1 MSMIT
6 GCPACGTMFRVVP
19 DQLKIS
25 DGWVRCGHCGEV
37 FDAAAQLREE
47 PAASRFAE
55 AEPAE
60 PTPPRAPAPAPAP
73 ARDEVEPV
81 DVAPLL
87 VRAESAPAP
96 VERRRVEPPPPA
108 PAPTPAAP
116 ASVLDDFADAQ
127 FGQDALTDDE
137 AKALMRASGESRFAP
152 SGYDTS
158 PDTAPDT
165 APTSRPFSSSRM
177 ELEDADPGD
186 MSFVRQARR
195 SAYWR
200 KPGTRVLLSLAAL
213 LLVGLLFAQY
223 AVHERDRLA
232 ATDPSWRP
240 WLRALCAPLDC
251 TIAPLKRIEAI
262 LIDNSGFTRL
272 RPDAYRLSFSLRN
285 QSTQPVAIPALQLT
299 LTDTSDQ
306 PVLQRVFTPRE
317 LGASADTIAPSS
329 DFAASLALA
338 VDNAGAS
345 RVAGYRL
352 LAFYP

>member
-6 GCPACGTMFRVVP
+6 GCPACGTMFKVVP

-55 AEPAE
+55 AEPVE
-60 PTPPRAPAPAPAP
+60 PPPAPAVTPAP
-73 ARDEVEPV
+73 AEPETV

-87 VRAESAPAP
+87 VRAESAAVDEP
-96 VERRRVEPPPPA
+96 RRAEPP
-108 PAPTPAAP
+108 PAAP
-116 ASVLDDFADAQ
+116 ASEPEDFADAQ

-137 AKALMRASGESRFAP
+137 ARVLMRLSTDADSRFAP
-152 SGYDTS
+152 SGHGSTS
-158 PDTAPDT
+158 PETAP
-165 APTSRPFSSSRM
+165 ASRPFSSSRL

-195 SAYWR
+195 SAFWR
-200 KPGTRVLLSLAAL
+200 KPGTRVMLSLAAL
-213 LLVGLLFAQY
+213 ALLGLLFAQY

-251 TIAPLKRIEAI
+251 TIAAPKRIEAI

-317 LGASADTIAPSS
+317 LGAAADTIAPSS
-329 DFAASLALA
+329 EFAASLALA
-338 VDNAGAS
+338 LDNAGAS

>member
-37 FDAAAQLREE
+37 FDASAQLREE

-60 PTPPRAPAPAPAP
+60 PTPSPTRSPAPP
-73 ARDEVEPV
+73 RVQEEDEPV

-87 VRAESAPAP
+87 LRAESAPAP
-96 VERRRVEPPPPA
+96 VERRRTEPPPP
-108 PAPTPAAP
+108 
-116 ASVLDDFADAQ
+116 SVLDDDFADAQ
-127 FGQDALTDDE
+127 FGQDALTDEE
-137 AKALMRASGESRFAP
+137 AKALMRLSTESRFTP
-152 SGYDTS
+152 SGFQVEA
-158 PDTAPDT
+158 DTAPDT
-165 APTSRPFSSSRM
+165 APASKPFASSRL

-186 MSFVRQARR
+186 LSFVRQARR
-195 SAYWR
+195 NAFWR
-200 KPGTRVLLSLAAL
+200 KPATRVLLALSTVALAA
-213 LLVGLLFAQY
+213 LLFAQY

-232 ATDPSWRP
+232 ATNPAWRP

-251 TIAPLKRIEAI
+251 TIGAPKRIESI

-285 QSTQPVAIPALQLT
+285 QSTQPVAVPALQLT

-317 LGASADTIAPSS
+317 LGATADTIAPSS
-329 DFAASLALA
+329 EFAASLALA

>member
-19 DQLKIS
+19 DKQKTT

-37 FDAAAQLREE
+37 FDAPAQLREE

-55 AEPAE
+55 AEPVE
-60 PTPPRAPAPAPAP
+60 PPSAPATAPASP
-73 ARDEVEPV
+73 EPETV

-108 PAPTPAAP
+108 PAPAPAAP
-116 ASVLDDFADAQ
+116 ASEPDDFADAQ
-127 FGQDALTDDE
+127 FGQDALTDVE
-137 AKALMRASGESRFAP
+137 AEALMRLSRGADSRFAP
-152 SGYDTS
+152 SGYDAS
-158 PDTAPDT
+158 PDAVP
-165 APTSRPFSSSRM
+165 ASRPFTSSRL

-186 MSFVRQARR
+186 LSFVRQARR
-195 SAYWR
+195 GAFWR
-200 KPGTRVLLSLAAL
+200 KPGTRVLLSLAGLAL
-213 LLVGLLFAQY
+213 AGLLFVQY

-251 TIAPLKRIEAI
+251 TIGPPKRIESI

-285 QSTQPVAIPALQLT
+285 QSAQPVAIPALQLT

-317 LGASADTIAPSS
+317 LGAAADTIAPSS
-329 DFAASLALA
+329 EFAASLALA
-338 VDNAGAS
+338 LDNAGAS

>member
-55 AEPAE
+55 AEPVE
-60 PTPPRAPAPAPAP
+60 PPPAPAPVATPAP
-73 ARDEVEPV
+73 AEPEPETV

-87 VRAESAPAP
+87 VRAESAPVA
-96 VERRRVEPPPPA
+96 ERRRAEPPPPA
-108 PAPTPAAP
+108 PASEP
-116 ASVLDDFADAQ
+116 DDFADAQ
-127 FGQDALTDDE
+127 FGQEALTDDE
-137 AKALMRASGESRFAP
+137 AKALMRLSTETDSRFGPSSYESVHPDAAP
-152 SGYDTS
+152 
-158 PDTAPDT
+158 A
-165 APTSRPFSSSRM
+165 SRPFSSSRM

-195 SAYWR
+195 SEFWR
-200 KPGTRVLLSLAAL
+200 KPGMRVLLSLAVLAL
-213 LLVGLLFAQY
+213 AGLLFAQY

-251 TIAPLKRIEAI
+251 TIGPPKRIESI

-317 LGASADTIAPSS
+317 LGAAADTIAPSS
-329 DFAASLALA
+329 DFSASLALA
-338 VDNAGAS
+338 LDNAGAS

>member
-37 FDAAAQLREE
+37 FDASTHLHEE
-47 PAASRFAE
+47 AAASRFAE

-60 PTPPRAPAPAPAP
+60 PTPATAAPAPPPAL
-73 ARDEVEPV
+73 DEEEPV

-96 VERRRVEPPPPA
+96 VERRQVEPPA

-116 ASVLDDFADAQ
+116 VSVLDDDFADAQ
-127 FGQDALTDDE
+127 FGQDALTDEE
-137 AKALMRASGESRFAP
+137 AKALIRLSTESRFTP
-152 SGYDTS
+152 SGFEAE
-158 PDTAPDT
+158 PDTAL
-165 APTSRPFSSSRM
+165 ASKPFASSRL

-186 MSFVRQARR
+186 LSFVRQARR
-195 SAYWR
+195 SAFWR
-200 KPGTRVLLSLAAL
+200 KPATRVLLALSTVALAA
-213 LLVGLLFAQY
+213 LLFAQY

-232 ATDPSWRP
+232 ATNPAWRP

-251 TIAPLKRIEAI
+251 TIGAPKRIESI

-285 QSTQPVAIPALQLT
+285 QSTQPVAVPALQLT

-317 LGASADTIAPSS
+317 LGATADTIAPSS
-329 DFAASLALA
+329 EFTASLALA

>member
-37 FDAAAQLREE
+37 FDANAQLQEE
-47 PAASRFAE
+47 AAASRFAE
-55 AEPAE
+55 AEPAAQ
-60 PTPPRAPAPAPAP
+60 PPAPAPAGP
-73 ARDEVEPV
+73 GPV

-87 VRAESAPAP
+87 VRAESAPVAA
-96 VERRRVEPPPPA
+96 PPPA
-108 PAPTPAAP
+108 PAPAP
-116 ASVLDDFADAQ
+116 IERRRAEASPTGPTSELEDFADAQ

-137 AKALMRASGESRFAP
+137 AQALMRVSGDSRFAA
-152 SGYDTS
+152 SGHGASADS
-158 PDTAPDT
+158 AP
-165 APTSRPFSSSRM
+165 PSRPFASSRL

-186 MSFVRQARR
+186 LSFVRQARR
-195 SAYWR
+195 SEFWR
-200 KPGTRVLLSLAAL
+200 RPGMRVLLSVLAL
-213 LLVGLLFAQY
+213 LLAGLLAAQY

-232 ATDPSWRP
+232 ATDPSLRP
-240 WLRALCAPLDC
+240 LLRALCAPLDC
-251 TIAPLKRIEAI
+251 VIGPPKRIEAI

-285 QSTQPVAIPALQLT
+285 PSPQPVAIPALQLT

-306 PVLQRVFTPRE
+306 AVLQRVFTPRE
-317 LGASADTIAPSS
+317 LGATSDVIAPSS
-329 DFAASLALA
+329 EFAASLALA
-338 VDNAGAS
+338 VDGGDAG

>member
-55 AEPAE
+55 AEPVEPPPPPAPVVAPPPAE
-60 PTPPRAPAPAPAP
+60 PET
-73 ARDEVEPV
+73 V

-87 VRAESAPAP
+87 VRAESAP
-96 VERRRVEPPPPA
+96 VDERPRAVPPPA
-108 PAPTPAAP
+108 APVSDP
-116 ASVLDDFADAQ
+116 DDFADAQ

-137 AKALMRASGESRFAP
+137 ARALMRLSTDADSRFTP
-152 SGYDTS
+152 SGFESPS
-158 PDTAPDT
+158 PDTAP
-165 APTSRPFSSSRM
+165 ASRPFSSSRL

-195 SAYWR
+195 SAFWR
-200 KPGTRVLLSLAAL
+200 KPGTRVLLSLAVLAL
-213 LLVGLLFAQY
+213 AGLLFLQY

-251 TIAPLKRIEAI
+251 AIGPPKRIEAI

-317 LGASADTIAPSS
+317 LGAAADTIAPSS
-329 DFAASLALA
+329 EFAASLALA
-338 VDNAGAS
+338 LDNAGAT

>member
-37 FDAAAQLREE
+37 FDASAQLREE

-55 AEPAE
+55 AEPAGS
-60 PTPPRAPAPAPAP
+60 TPAVAPAPAPAV
-73 ARDEVEPV
+73 ARDEDEPV

-87 VRAESAPAP
+87 VRAESAQAP
-96 VERRRVEPPPPA
+96 VEPSRVEPPA
-108 PAPTPAAP
+108 STPTPASSAP
-116 ASVLDDFADAQ
+116 NSVLDDFADAQ
-127 FGQDALTDDE
+127 FGQDALTDEE
-137 AKALMRASGESRFAP
+137 AKALLRPSTESRFTP
-152 SGYDTS
+152 SGFEAD
-158 PDTAPDT
+158 PDTAPASKPFT
-165 APTSRPFSSSRM
+165 HSRV

-186 MSFVRQARR
+186 LSFVRQARR
-195 SAYWR
+195 SAFWR
-200 KPGTRVLLSLAAL
+200 KPGTRALLSLAVLAL
-213 LLVGLLFAQY
+213 AGLLFAQY

-251 TIAPLKRIEAI
+251 TLQPPRRIESI

-285 QSTQPVAIPALQLT
+285 QSAQPVAVPALQLT

-317 LGASADTIAPSS
+317 LGAAADTIAPSS
-329 DFAASLALA
+329 EFSASLALA

-345 RVAGYRL
+345 RIAGYRL

>member
-25 DGWVRCGHCGEV
+25 DGWVRCGHCAEV
-37 FDAAAQLREE
+37 FDASAQLREE

-55 AEPAE
+55 AEPAPPESIPPTSIAPE
-60 PTPPRAPAPAPAP
+60 PDQA
-73 ARDEVEPV
+73 EPV

-87 VRAESAPAP
+87 VRAESGPAP
-96 VERRRVEPPPPA
+96 VERRRAEPPTSPLPL
-108 PAPTPAAP
+108 AAP
-116 ASVLDDFADAQ
+116 PSDPEDFADAQ
-127 FGQDALTDDE
+127 FDNDPLTDGE
-137 AKALMRASGESRFAP
+137 AKALMRVADDSRFAP
-152 SGYDTS
+152 SGYGAG
-158 PDTAPDT
+158 PETAP
-165 APTSRPFSSSRM
+165 PSRSFASSRM

-195 SAYWR
+195 SAFWSR
-200 KPGTRVLLSLAAL
+200 PGMRVLLAFAGLGLAA
-213 LLVGLLFAQY
+213 LLFAQY

-251 TIAPLKRIEAI
+251 TIGPPKRIEAI

-317 LGASADTIAPSS
+317 LGAASDTIAPSS

-338 VDNAGAS
+338 VDGGAAS

>member
-37 FDAAAQLREE
+37 FDASAQLREE

-55 AEPAE
+55 AEPVE
-60 PTPPRAPAPAPAP
+60 PPPAPATTPAP
-73 ARDEVEPV
+73 ADPEPEPEPEMV

-87 VRAESAPAP
+87 VRAESAP
-96 VERRRVEPPPPA
+96 VDERRRADPPPA
-108 PAPTPAAP
+108 
-116 ASVLDDFADAQ
+116 ASAYEPDDFADAQ

-137 AKALMRASGESRFAP
+137 AQALLRSSTEADSRFGP
-152 SGYDTS
+152 SSYESTS
-158 PDTAPDT
+158 PDPSPA
-165 APTSRPFSSSRM
+165 SRPFATSSRL

-195 SAYWR
+195 SAFWR
-200 KPGTRVLLSLAAL
+200 KPGTRVLLSLAVLAL
-213 LLVGLLFAQY
+213 AGLLFVQY
-223 AVHERDRLA
+223 SVHERDRLA

-251 TIAPLKRIEAI
+251 TIGAPKRIESI

-317 LGASADTIAPSS
+317 LGAAADTIAPSS
-329 DFAASLALA
+329 EFAASLALA
-338 VDNAGAS
+338 LDNAGAS